1 MNMIRWDVYYR
12 DELIDSVW
20 FARCYDA
27 LDVVNSLVCHDGYPS
42 NIHVQKG
49 A

>member
-12 DELIDSVW
+12 GEAIDSVW
-20 FARCYDA
+20 FLPCFNAV
-27 LDVVNSLVCHDGYPS
+27 DVVNSLVCHDGYPRS
-42 NIHVQKG
+42 IHVQKG